1 MQSLAVMKN
10 WVHFESKPSSAKE
23 GAMNFP
29 SKGEGSE
36 GCSKAPDLPTLCV
49 TLGQSLQLSEPQ
61 FPYLKKGHGVP
72 GLLTSQ
78 DSWKISISNVG
89 RKARVD
95 PRTCRSVRIVF
106 NIM

>member
-23 GAMNFP
+23 GGMNFP

-36 GCSKAPDLPTLCV
+36 GCSKAPDLPIRCV

-61 FPYLKKGHGVP
+61 FPYLKRGQESTWP
-72 GLLTSQ
+72 AYLTGFLEGQ
-78 DSWKISISNVG
+78 
-89 RKARVD
+89 R
-95 PRTCRSVRIVF
+95 
-106 NIM
+106 